1 MGRAMNGSQIVRSL
15 GPSPPSHRT
24 RRDGARGM
32 GQAEALIT
40 RSPLLGSKS
49 GQLFG
54 GRRATSSSSRPIGG
68 SAAAAMATASKGG
81 LAYRPPAPE
90 PYPPPFGNLS
100 GAPVADVSP
109 RARKKP
115 AEQTDDTGT
124 QKPTVHNHHPNQP
137 NPTTASRL
145 ASTAHG
151 RHGRKKKKPAITAP
165 TTADGDGPGEV
176 KLPRAR
182 VGAWAGRATHGTAS
196 LRPLRFVW
204 FRLCAQAQHTMGLAL
219 ALLSVGS
226 KRLVPLRGGGRR
238 QRTPGFRA
246 VYGTASAS
254 VSHALALPWL
264 MHQKSGEGRVGW
276 NGRIGEIRCDKQGA
290 SQLR

>member
-1 MGRAMNGSQIVRSL
+1 MRCDGSGHERITDRSIPGAL
-15 GPSPPSHRT
+15 AAIART
-24 RRDGARGM
+24 RRDDARGM

-165 TTADGDGPGEV
+165 TTTADGDGPGEV

-204 FRLCAQAQHTMGLAL
+204 FRLCAQAQHRMGLAL
-219 ALLSVGS
+219 AFRWKQEACAVVRRWAEAADAGFPGGVWHGQRVRFPRAGVALVDAS
-226 KRLVPLRGGGRR
+226 K
-238 QRTPGFRA
+238 
-246 VYGTASAS
+246 
-254 VSHALALPWL
+254 
-264 MHQKSGEGRVGW
+264 
-276 NGRIGEIRCDKQGA
+276 IR
-290 SQLR
+290 